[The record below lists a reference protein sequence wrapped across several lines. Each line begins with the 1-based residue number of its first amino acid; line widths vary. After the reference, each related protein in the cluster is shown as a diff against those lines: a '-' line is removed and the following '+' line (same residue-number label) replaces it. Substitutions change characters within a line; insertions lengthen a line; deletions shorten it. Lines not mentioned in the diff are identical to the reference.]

1 MKRSIEEQLEAIF
14 EEYAESLEAAKDVA
28 AETTA
33 KETVQ
38 ELKSASP
45 VGTGPR
51 AGKYARGWRSKETDD
66 GYVVYNATDWQL
78 THLLNN
84 GHDLYLHG
92 NHIGY
97 QEGDNHIGKVEQ
109 KMIEEYENAI
119 SRGLS

>member
-92 NHIGY
+92 NYIGY